1 MVLGGLLKAV
11 SPLVSILS
19 GLLGGNIVYDWNS
32 LVRDTIGFTKRWT
45 PVAYFPQGTS
55 VPFWHTN
62 LNITGPNK
70 TNTTH
75 THNSSLFL
83 RFTMLSRCNDN

>member
-1 MVLGGLLKAV
+1 MKAV
-11 SPLVSILS
+11 SPVVSILS

-32 LVRDTIGFTKRWT
+32 LVKDTIGYQKRWT

-62 LNITGPNK
+62 LNITGHFL
-70 TNTTH
+70 TDQRTH
-75 THNSSLFL
+75 ISRATESVH
-83 RFTMLSRCNDN
+83 SRCLDI